1 MSSFVSLSD
10 TSTSSSIYLTTLLK
24 TDSVLT
30 PAGSEVTVKDV
41 GVSPRLYFN
50 LVKSKLKT
58 VEKDKLETQLR
69 QLQSLMP
76 TADDLGQTALY
87 EHLSQALAIAVRE
100 LEVAAVG
107 CDRYVEKDT
116 IEKFRKVRWEQGKP
130 IVYFEKWEKFPR
142 VPPSEVAEKLKYLRS
157 MSLFDEYWVLYL
169 NYAHGKPL
177 KTHQEKVKEKDPIL
191 FGKFAYQPDRFYVIA
206 DWVDEY
212 CDLTLEQFVD
222 EVKKT
227 DLGYEPGHVEIGK
240 KELDQILKDVM
251 RRHKELNRTFSL
263 TVGPMEDKRPW
274 WRKLLGR

>member
-142 VPPSEVAEKLKYLRS
+142 VPPSEVPEVDESVRRVLGSLSQLRS
-157 MSLFDEYWVLYL
+157 RKATQDTPGEGEREGPDPFRQVRLPAGQVLRDS
-169 NYAHGKPL
+169 G
-177 KTHQEKVKEKDPIL
+177 
-191 FGKFAYQPDRFYVIA
+191 
-206 DWVDEY
+206 
-212 CDLTLEQFVD
+212 
-222 EVKKT
+222 
-227 DLGYEPGHVEIGK
+227 
-240 KELDQILKDVM
+240 
-251 RRHKELNRTFSL
+251 
-263 TVGPMEDKRPW
+263 
-274 WRKLLGR
+274 LGRRVLRPDSRAVRGRGEENRPRL